1 MLANATLSI
10 TNFALLIAEPPS
22 ALPTSLWIALSVA
35 CVVVVG
41 IALRGEKPLPVPGRA
56 ALQR

>member
-1 MLANATLSI
+1 MLANANWSI

-41 IALRGEKPLPVPGRA
+41 IALKGEKPLQTPGRA
-56 ALQR
+56 AVQR

>member
-1 MLANATLSI
+1 MLANATWSI

-22 ALPTSLWIALSVA
+22 GLPATVWIALSVA

-41 IALRGEKPLPVPGRA
+41 IALRGEKPLQPARSAV
-56 ALQR
+56 QR